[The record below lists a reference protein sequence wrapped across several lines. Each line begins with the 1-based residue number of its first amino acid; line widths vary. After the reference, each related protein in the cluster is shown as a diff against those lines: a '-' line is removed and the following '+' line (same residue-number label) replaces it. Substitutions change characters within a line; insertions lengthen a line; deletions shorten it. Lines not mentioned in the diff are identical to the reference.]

1 MLAVPIKYTD
11 FNGVDRTETFY
22 FNLTKSELTEMDL
35 TTAGGMK
42 SFIER
47 ITNTQDQAELIRLFK
62 ELILKAYGQK
72 SDDGKRFIKSQELR
86 DEFSQTMAYDTYF
99 MLLATNE
106 KEATK
111 FVNGIMPADLVAE
124 AAKNG
129 NDKAALLSQIP
140 GKIEESQNK

>member
-1 MLAVPIKYTD
+1 MLPVPIKYTD

-22 FNLTKSELTEMDL
+22 FNLTQSELTEMNL
-35 TTAGGMK
+35 TTVGGMK

-72 SDDGKRFIKSQELR
+72 SDDGKRFIKNKEIR
-86 DEFSQTMAYDTYF
+86 EGFEQTMAYDSLF
-99 MLLATNE
+99 MKLATDE
-106 KEATK
+106 KEAIK
-111 FVNGIMPADLVAE
+111 FVNGIMPPEVVAE
-124 AAKNG
+124 ANKQG

>member
-1 MLAVPIKYTD
+1 MLPVPIKYTD

-22 FNLTKSELTEMDL
+22 FNLTQSELTEMNL
-35 TTAGGMK
+35 TTVGGMK

-72 SDDGKRFIKSQELR
+72 SDDGKRFIKNEEIR
-86 DEFSQTMAYDTYF
+86 EGFEQTMAYDSLF
-99 MLLATNE
+99 MKLATDE
-106 KEATK
+106 KEAIK
-111 FVNGIMPADLVAE
+111 FVNGIMPPEVVAE
-124 AAKNG
+124 ANKQG

>member
-1 MLAVPIKYTD
+1 MFVKEIKYTD
-11 FNGVDRTETFY
+11 FNGMDRSEKFY

-47 ITNTQDQAELIRLFK
+47 ITNTQDQAELIKLFK
-62 ELILKAYGQK
+62 ELILKAYGVK
-72 SDDGKRFIKSQELR
+72 SDDGKQFMKSEELAKA
-86 DEFSQTMAYDTYF
+86 FSQTMAYDTYF
-99 MLLATNE
+99 MQLATDE
-106 KEATK
+106 KEAIK

-124 AAKNG
+124 AQK
-129 NDKAALLSQIP
+129 NDKQALLSQIP

>member
-1 MLAVPIKYTD
+1 MFVKEIKYTD
-11 FNGVDRTETFY
+11 FNGIDRSEKFY

-47 ITNTQDQAELIRLFK
+47 ITNTQDQAELIKLFK
-62 ELILKAYGQK
+62 ELILKAYGVK
-72 SDDGKRFIKSQELR
+72 SDDGKQFIKSE
-86 DEFSQTMAYDTYF
+86 ENAKTFSQTMAYDTYF

-106 KEATK
+106 QEAIK

-124 AAKNG
+124 ANKQG
-129 NDKAALLSQIP
+129 NDKQALLSQIP

>member
-1 MLAVPIKYTD
+1 MLPVPIKYTD

-22 FNLTKSELTEMDL
+22 FNLTQSELTEMNL
-35 TTAGGMK
+35 TTVGGMK

-72 SDDGKRFIKSQELR
+72 SDDGKRFVKNKEIREGF
-86 DEFSQTMAYDTYF
+86 EQTMAYDALF
-99 MLLATNE
+99 MKLATDE
-106 KEATK
+106 KEAIK
-111 FVNGIMPADLVAE
+111 FVNGIMPPEVVAE
-124 AAKNG
+124 ANKQG

>member
-1 MLAVPIKYTD
+1 MLAVPINYTD

-22 FNLTKSELTEMDL
+22 FNLTQSELTEMNL
-35 TTAGGMK
+35 TTVGGMK

-72 SDDGKRFIKSQELR
+72 SDDGKRFIKNKEIR
-86 DEFSQTMAYDTYF
+86 EGFEQTMAYDSLF
-99 MLLATNE
+99 MKLATDE
-106 KEATK
+106 KEAIK
-111 FVNGIMPADLVAE
+111 FVNGIMPPEVVE
-124 AAKNG
+124 NAKKG

>member
-35 TTAGGMK
+35 TTVGGMK

-47 ITNTQDQAELIRLFK
+47 ITNTQDQAELIKLFK

>member
-1 MLAVPIKYTD
+1 MLPVPIKYTD

-47 ITNTQDQAELIRLFK
+47 ITNTQDQAELIKLFK

-72 SDDGKRFIKSQELR
+72 SDDGKRFVKNQELR
-86 DEFSQTMAYDTYF
+86 DEFSQTMAYDTFF
-99 MLLATNE
+99 MKLATDE
-106 KEATK
+106 KEAIK

-124 AAKNG
+124 AAKQG

>member
-1 MLAVPIKYTD
+1 MFVKEIKYTD
-11 FNGVDRTETFY
+11 FNGIDRSEKFY

-47 ITNTQDQAELIRLFK
+47 ITNTQDQAELIKLFK
-62 ELILKAYGQK
+62 ELILKAYGVK
-72 SDDGKRFIKSQELR
+72 SDDGKQFIKSE
-86 DEFSQTMAYDTYF
+86 ENAKAFSQTMAYDTYF

-106 KEATK
+106 QEAIK

-124 AAKNG
+124 ANKQG
-129 NDKAALLSQIP
+129 NDKQALLSQIP

>member
-1 MLAVPIKYTD
+1 MLKKIIKYTD

-22 FNLTKSELTEMDL
+22 FNLTTSELTEMDL

-72 SDDGKRFIKSQELR
+72 SDDGKRFVKSQQLR
-86 DEFSQTMAYDTYF
+86 DEFSQTMAYDTFF
-99 MLLATNE
+99 MKLATDE
-106 KEATK
+106 KEAIK
-111 FVNGIMPADLVAE
+111 FVNGIMPADVVAE